1 MEKDTLKQ
9 TVSFDSV
16 INNAEVVEARKRLL
30 ELRENGV
37 NLIKKTQE
45 EISNIKSDRIL
56 TKEQKN
62 SLISEKTQVIKTAK
76 EVAKKNKTEITKIE
90 TSTIK
95 LVKKLSKPLEKQAN
109 EISATNIKKLKETQT
124 INLKNVKETY
134 EKSIAQIKEKFANKT
149 TEKDND
155 EKTIEIK
162 EAKITYK
169 ASTQDIKNSFNNN
182 VQLEKDKAHDIYMS
196 RRSLVRELR
205 NGKEGFIDQQEA
217 KIENFKYQFKA
228 SKFFLSNAL
237 YITIII
243 VYIACFIIA
252 PATGKGDLLSL
263 SNILQILE
271 QSSAKMF
278 FALGVAGLILLGG
291 TDLSIGRQIALGTV
305 VTSILLHDGL
315 NIVTFFGWGP
325 WDFTS
330 IPMIVR
336 VIVSLVLS
344 IVLCV
349 IFSGIAGFFT
359 ARFKMHPFITT
370 LSTQLLIYG
379 FLYVATNGTPTG
391 GVESGIKDLIGG
403 RIQVG
408 SVYVPKN
415 IFYAVIAIFVVWFIW
430 NKTRFGKNM
439 YAVGGNSEAA
449 AVSGIDVFKT
459 TLLVF
464 VMAGVLYG
472 LGSFLQAF
480 RSNASAG
487 TGQGWET
494 DAIAACVVGGIS
506 FSGGVGKIKGAVIG
520 VIIFTGLTYCLSYLG
535 VDTNLQF
542 IFKGIIIMAACALD
556 SVKNIKRK

>member
-1 MEKDTLKQ
+1 MEKEIQ
-9 TVSFDSV
+9 NQANVFDSV
-16 INNAEVVEARKRLL
+16 INNTEVANARKKLS
-30 ELRENGV
+30 ELREKGV
-37 NLIKKTQE
+37 NLIKKTEE
-45 EISNIKSDRIL
+45 EISNIKANRIL
-56 TKEQKN
+56 SKEEKN
-62 SLISEKTQVIKTAK
+62 TLINEKNDVIKAAK
-76 EVAKKNKTEITKIE
+76 EVAKQNKEEISKIE
-90 TSTIK
+90 ASTVK
-95 LVKKLSKPLEKQAN
+95 LVKELSKPLEKKAN
-109 EISATNIKKLKETQT
+109 EIAAANIKKLKQEETIGLKEAKDNYSKAIAE
-124 INLKNVKETY
+124 INK
-134 EKSIAQIKEKFANKT
+134 KFANASS
-149 TEKDND
+149 EKERD
-155 EKTIEIK
+155 EKEVEIK
-162 EAKITYK
+162 EAKVTYT
-169 ASTQDIKNSFNNN
+169 AATHDVKNNFNNG
-182 VQLEKDKAHDIYMS
+182 VQLEKDRAHELYMD
-196 RRSLVRELR
+196 RRALTIELR
-205 NGKEGFIDQQEA
+205 NGKESFVEKEET

-228 SKFFLSNAL
+228 SKFFLANAL
-237 YITIII
+237 YITIILI
-243 VYIACFIIA
+243 YIACIIIA
-252 PATGKGDLLSL
+252 PVTGKGNLLSL

-271 QSSAKMF
+271 QSSARMF

-325 WDFTS
+325 WDFS
-330 IPMIVR
+330 NISMALR
-336 VIVSLVLS
+336 VIIALILS
-344 IVLCV
+344 VVLCV
-349 IFSGIAGFFT
+349 ICSGVAGFFT

-379 FLYVATNGTPTG
+379 SLYVATNGTPTG
-391 GVESGIKDLIGG
+391 GVESNIKDTIGG
-403 RIQVG
+403 RIRVG
-408 SVYVPKN
+408 SVYIPKN
-415 IFYAVIAIFVVWFIW
+415 LIYAVIAIFIVWFIW
-430 NKTRFGKNM
+430 NKTKFGKNM

-464 VMAGVLYG
+464 IMAGVLYG
-472 LGSFLQAF
+472 FGSFLQAF

-520 VIIFTGLTYCLSYLG
+520 VVIFTGLTYCLSYLG

>member
-1 MEKDTLKQ
+1 MEKEIENQ
-9 TVSFDSV
+9 VNGIESV
-16 INNAEVVEARKRLL
+16 INNTEVANARKRLAD
-30 ELRENGV
+30 LRANGV
-37 NLIKKTQE
+37 NLIRKAEE
-45 EISNIKSDRIL
+45 EISNIKANRIL
-56 TKEQKN
+56 SKE
-62 SLISEKTQVIKTAK
+62 EKTALIEEKNQVIKKAK
-76 EVAKKNKTEITKIE
+76 EVAKQNKDEISKIE
-90 TSTIK
+90 SATVK
-95 LVKKLSKPLEKQAN
+95 LVKELSKPLEKKAN
-109 EISATNIKKLKETQT
+109 EVAAANIKGLKEKQAAG
-124 INLKNVKETY
+124 LKEAKDNYSKA
-134 EKSIAQIKEKFANKT
+134 IAAIKEKYAGAS
-149 TEKDND
+149 TEKERD
-155 EKTIEIK
+155 EKEVAIK
-162 EAKITYK
+162 EAKVTYK
-169 ASTQDIKNSFNNN
+169 ATVHDVKNDFNNA
-182 VQLEKDKAHDIYMS
+182 VQYEKDVAHELYME
-196 RRSLVRELR
+196 RRTLNIELR
-205 NGKEGFIDQQEA
+205 NGKETFAEKEET

-228 SKFFLSNAL
+228 SKFFLANAL
-237 YITIII
+237 YITIILI
-243 VYIACFIIA
+243 YIACIIIA
-252 PATGKGDLLSL
+252 PISGKGNLLSL

-271 QSSAKMF
+271 QSSARMF

-305 VTSILLHDGL
+305 VTSIILHDGL

-325 WDFTS
+325 WDFS
-330 IPMIVR
+330 NISMGIR
-336 VIVSLVLS
+336 VAVSLVLS

-349 IFSGIAGFFT
+349 ICSGVAGFFT

-379 FLYVATNGTPTG
+379 SLYVATNGTPTG

-403 RIQVG
+403 RIRVG

-415 IFYAVIAIFVVWFIW
+415 LIYAVITIFVVWFIW
-430 NKTRFGKNM
+430 NKTKFGKNM

-449 AVSGIDVFKT
+449 AVSGINVFKT

-464 VMAGVLYG
+464 LMAGVLYG
-472 LGSFLQAF
+472 LGAFLQAF

>member
-1 MEKDTLKQ
+1 MEKETLKQ
-9 TVSFDSV
+9 TISFDSV
-16 INNAEVVEARKRLL
+16 INNAEVVEARKKLF
-30 ELRENGV
+30 ELRQNGIT
-37 NLIKKTQE
+37 LIKKTEE

-62 SLISEKTQVIKTAK
+62 SLISEKTQIIKTAK
-76 EVAKKNKTEITKIE
+76 EVANNNKSEISSIE
-90 TSTIK
+90 SATIK
-95 LVKKLSKPLEKQAN
+95 LVKELSKPLEKEAN
-109 EISATNIKKLKETQT
+109 EISAANIKMLKETQKT
-124 INLKNVKETY
+124 NLKNAKDVY
-134 EKSIAQIKEKFANKT
+134 ENSIKQIKERFANVSN
-149 TEKDND
+149 EKERD
-155 EKTIEIK
+155 EKEIEIK
-162 EAKITYK
+162 EAKISYK
-169 ASTQDIKNSFNNN
+169 ASCQDIKNSFNNN
-182 VQLEKDKAHDIYMS
+182 VQIEKDKAHDIYMS
-196 RRSLVRELR
+196 RRSLIRELR
-205 NGKEGFIDQQEA
+205 NGKEGFVDQQEA
-217 KIENFKYQFKA
+217 KIKNFKYQFKA

-237 YITIII
+237 YITIIL

-252 PATGKGDLLSL
+252 PATGKGNLLSV

-315 NIVTFFGWGP
+315 NIVTFFGFGP
-325 WDFTS
+325 WDFTN
-330 IPMIVR
+330 IPMAVR
-336 VIVSLVLS
+336 VIISLVLS
-344 IVLCV
+344 IVLCI

-379 FLYVATNGTPTG
+379 LLYVATNGTPTG

-403 RIQVG
+403 RIRIG

-415 IFYAVIAIFVVWFIW
+415 LFYAVIAIFIVWFIW
-430 NKTRFGKNM
+430 NKTKFGKNM

-449 AVSGIDVFKT
+449 AVSGINVFKT

-464 VMAGVLYG
+464 VMAGILYG
-472 LGSFLQAF
+472 FGAFLQAF

>member
-1 MEKDTLKQ
+1 MENDIKKQ
-9 TVSFDSV
+9 TNSFDSV
-16 INNAEVVEARKRLL
+16 VSNADVASARKKLI

-37 NLIKKTQE
+37 NLIKKAKE
-45 EISNIKSDRIL
+45 DISNIKTDRIL
-56 TKEQKN
+56 SKEEKN
-62 SLISEKTQVIKTAK
+62 ALIEEKTQVIKKAK
-76 EVAKKNKTEITKIE
+76 EVADSNKAEISRIE
-90 TSTIK
+90 NATIK
-95 LVKKLSKPLEKQAN
+95 LVKELSKPLEKEARM
-109 EISATNIKKLKETQT
+109 IASANIKKLKAQENDELKVAKENYSYAIEQ
-124 INLKNVKETY
+124 INAKYN
-134 EKSIAQIKEKFANKT
+134 KSL
-149 TEKDND
+149 TEKERND
-155 EKTIEIK
+155 KEVEIK
-162 EAKITYK
+162 EAEVTLK
-169 ASTQDIKNSFNNN
+169 AATHDVKNKFNNDI
-182 VQLEKDKAHDIYMS
+182 QLEKDKEHEVYMS

-205 NGKEGFIDQQEA
+205 NGKESFFEQQEA
-217 KIENFKYQFKA
+217 KTENFRYQFKA

-243 VYIACFIIA
+243 VYIACIIIA
-252 PATGKGDLLSL
+252 PVTGKGDLLSL
-263 SNILQILE
+263 PNILQILE

-291 TDLSIGRQIALGTV
+291 TDLSVGRHIALGTV
-305 VTSILLHDGL
+305 VTSIILHDGL
-315 NIVTFFGWGP
+315 NIVSFFNWGP
-325 WDFTS
+325 WDFS
-330 IPMIVR
+330 GIPMPVR
-336 VIVSLVLS
+336 AVGALIIS

-349 IFSGIAGFFT
+349 AFSAIAGFFT

-379 FLYVATNGTPTG
+379 LLYVATNGTPTG
-391 GVESGIKDLIGG
+391 GVENGIKDAIGG

-408 SVYVPKN
+408 SVFIPKN
-415 IFYAVIAIFVVWFIW
+415 LIYAIIAIFVVWFIW

-449 AVSGIDVFKT
+449 AVSGINVFKT

-464 VMAGVLYG
+464 IMAGVLYG
-472 LGSFLQAF
+472 TGSFLQAF

-487 TGQGWET
+487 TGQGWEL

>member
-1 MEKDTLKQ
+1 MEKETLKQ
-9 TVSFDSV
+9 TISFDSV
-16 INNAEVVEARKRLL
+16 INNAEVVEARKKLF
-30 ELRENGV
+30 ELRQNGIT
-37 NLIKKTQE
+37 LIKKTEE

-62 SLISEKTQVIKTAK
+62 SLISEKTQIIKTAK
-76 EVAKKNKTEITKIE
+76 EVANNNKSEISSIE
-90 TSTIK
+90 SATIK
-95 LVKKLSKPLEKQAN
+95 LVKELSKPLEKEAN
-109 EISATNIKKLKETQT
+109 EISAANIKILKETQKT
-124 INLKNVKETY
+124 NLKNAKDVY
-134 EKSIAQIKEKFANKT
+134 DNSIKQIKEKFANVSN
-149 TEKDND
+149 EKERD
-155 EKTIEIK
+155 EKEIEIK
-162 EAKITYK
+162 EAKISYK
-169 ASTQDIKNSFNNN
+169 ASCQDIKNSFNNN
-182 VQLEKDKAHDIYMS
+182 VQIEKDKAHDIYMS
-196 RRSLVRELR
+196 RRSLIRELR
-205 NGKEGFIDQQEA
+205 NGKEGFVDQQEA
-217 KIENFKYQFKA
+217 KINNFKYQFKA

-237 YITIII
+237 YITIIL

-252 PATGKGDLLSL
+252 PATGKGNLLSV

-315 NIVTFFGWGP
+315 NIVTFFGFGP
-325 WDFTS
+325 WDFTN
-330 IPMIVR
+330 IPMAVR
-336 VIVSLVLS
+336 VIISLVLS
-344 IVLCV
+344 IVLCI

-379 FLYVATNGTPTG
+379 LLYVATNGTPTG

-403 RIQVG
+403 RIRIG

-415 IFYAVIAIFVVWFIW
+415 LFYAVIAIFIVWFIW
-430 NKTRFGKNM
+430 NKTKFGKNM

-449 AVSGIDVFKT
+449 AVSGINVFKT

-464 VMAGVLYG
+464 VMAGILYG
-472 LGSFLQAF
+472 FGAFLQAF

>member
-1 MEKDTLKQ
+1 MEKEIQKE
-9 TVSFDSV
+9 FIGIESV
-16 INNAEVVEARKRLL
+16 INNTEVVNARKKLS

-37 NLIKKTQE
+37 SLIKKTE
-45 EISNIKSDRIL
+45 TEISNIKTDRL
-56 TKEQKN
+56 LSKEEK
-62 SLISEKTQVIKTAK
+62 SALISEKTQIIKKAK
-76 EVAKKNKTEITKIE
+76 EVANKNKSEIATIE
-90 TSTIK
+90 AATVK
-95 LVKKLSKPLEKQAN
+95 LVKELAKPIEKEAS
-109 EISATNIKKLKETQT
+109 EISSANIKKLKEQKT
-124 INLKNVKETY
+124 IDLKALKENHA
-134 EKSIAQIKEKFANKT
+134 EALKKINEKFANVQAT
-149 TEKDND
+149 KDHD
-155 EKTIEIK
+155 EKAIEIK
-162 EAKITYK
+162 EAKVSFTA
-169 ASTQDIKNSFNNN
+169 ASNDIKNKFTID
-182 VQLEKDKAHDIYMS
+182 VQFEKDRVHEIFMT
-196 RRSLVRELR
+196 RRSLVNALR
-205 NGKEGFIDQQEA
+205 NGKETFAEKQEA
-217 KIENFKYQFKA
+217 KVENFKYQFKA
-228 SKFFLSNAL
+228 SKFFLANAL

-243 VYIACFIIA
+243 IYIACIIIA
-252 PATGKGDLLSL
+252 PLTGKGNLLSL
-263 SNILQILE
+263 SNIMQILE

-305 VTSILLHDGL
+305 TTSLLLHDGL

-325 WDFTS
+325 WDFS
-330 IPMIVR
+330 NIPMFVR
-336 VIVSLVLS
+336 VICALVIS

-349 IFSGIAGFFT
+349 ICSGVAGFFT

-403 RIQVG
+403 RILIG
-408 SVYVPKN
+408 NVYVPKN
-415 IFYAVIAIFVVWFIW
+415 LIYAVITIFIVWFIW
-430 NKTRFGKNM
+430 NKTKFGKNM

-464 VMAGVLYG
+464 IMAGVLYG

-506 FSGGVGKIKGAVIG
+506 FSGGVGKINGAVIG
-520 VIIFTGLTYCLSYLG
+520 VVIFTGLTYCLSYLG

>member
-1 MEKDTLKQ
+1 MEKEIKNQ
-9 TVSFDSV
+9 ANGIDSV
-16 INNAEVVEARKRLL
+16 INNTEVVNARKNLF

-37 NLIKKTQE
+37 NLIKKTEE
-45 EISNIKSDRIL
+45 EISNIKTNRIL
-56 TKEQKN
+56 TKEEKN
-62 SLISEKTQVIKTAK
+62 TLINEKTQIIKKAK
-76 EVAKKNKTEITKIE
+76 EVAKQNKDEISKIE
-90 TSTIK
+90 ASTVK
-95 LVKKLSKPLEKQAN
+95 LVKELSKPLEKEAN
-109 EISATNIKKLKETQT
+109 EVAAANIKILKEKKAIGLKEAKENYSKAISE
-124 INLKNVKETY
+124 IN
-134 EKSIAQIKEKFANKT
+134 EKFAKT
-149 TEKDND
+149 LTEKERD
-155 EKTIEIK
+155 EKAVEIK
-162 EAKITYK
+162 EAKVTYK
-169 ASTQDIKNSFNNN
+169 ASIHDVKNSFNNG
-182 VQLEKDKAHDIYMS
+182 VQYEKDRAHELFMD
-196 RRSLVRELR
+196 RRALTIELR
-205 NGKEGFIDQQEA
+205 NGKESFIE
-217 KIENFKYQFKA
+217 KEETKFENFKYQFKA

-237 YITIII
+237 YITIILI
-243 VYIACFIIA
+243 YIACIIIA
-252 PATGKGDLLSL
+252 PLSGKGNLLSL

-271 QSSAKMF
+271 QSSARMF

-305 VTSILLHDGL
+305 VTSIILHDGL

-325 WDFTS
+325 WDFS
-330 IPMIVR
+330 NIPMAVR

-344 IVLCV
+344 VILCV
-349 IFSGIAGFFT
+349 ICSGVAGFFT

-379 FLYVATNGTPTG
+379 SLYVATNGTPTG

-403 RIQVG
+403 RIRVG

-415 IFYAVIAIFVVWFIW
+415 LIYAIITIFVVWFIW
-430 NKTRFGKNM
+430 NKTKFGKNM

-449 AVSGIDVFKT
+449 AVSGINVFKT

-464 VMAGVLYG
+464 IMAGILYG

>member
-1 MEKDTLKQ
+1 MEKYIQKQ
-9 TVSFDSV
+9 TITIESV
-16 INNAEVVEARKRLL
+16 INNEEVVNARKKLS

-37 NLIKKTQE
+37 SLIKKTE
-45 EISNIKSDRIL
+45 VEISNIKSDRLL
-56 TKEQKN
+56 TKEEKN
-62 SLISEKTQVIKTAK
+62 TLINEKTQIIKKAK
-76 EVAKKNKTEITKIE
+76 EVANNNKAEISKIE
-90 TSTIK
+90 AAAVK
-95 LVKKLSKPLEKQAN
+95 LVKELAKPIEKEAN
-109 EISATNIKKLKETQT
+109 EIASVNIKKLKEQKAIDLKAAKENYDKVLKE
-124 INLKNVKETY
+124 IN
-134 EKSIAQIKEKFANKT
+134 EKFANAS
-149 TEKDND
+149 TEKERD
-155 EKTIEIK
+155 EKAVELK
-162 EAKITYK
+162 EAKVSYT
-169 ASTQDIKNSFNNN
+169 AGSHDIKNRFTND
-182 VQLEKDKAHDIYMS
+182 VQYEKDKVHDIFMS
-196 RRSLVRELR
+196 RRALVGTLR
-205 NGKEGFIDQQEA
+205 NGKETFVEKQET
-217 KIENFKYQFKA
+217 KLENFKYQFKA
-228 SKFFLSNAL
+228 SKFFLANAL

-243 VYIACFIIA
+243 IYIACIIIA
-252 PATGKGDLLSL
+252 PATGKGNLLSL
-263 SNILQILE
+263 SNIMQILE

-305 VTSILLHDGL
+305 TTSILLHDGL
-315 NIVTFFGWGP
+315 NIVKFFNWGP
-325 WDFTS
+325 WDFTN
-330 IPMIVR
+330 IPMAVR
-336 VIVSLVLS
+336 VICALIISV
-344 IVLCV
+344 VLCV

-379 FLYVATNGTPTG
+379 LLYVATNGTPTG

-403 RIQVG
+403 RILIG
-408 SVYVPKN
+408 NVYVPKN
-415 IFYAVIAIFVVWFIW
+415 LIYAIIAIFVVWFIW
-430 NKTRFGKNM
+430 NKTKFGKNM

-520 VIIFTGLTYCLSYLG
+520 VVIFTGLTYCLSYLG

>member
-95 LVKKLSKPLEKQAN
+95 LIKKLSKPLEKQAN

-169 ASTQDIKNSFNNN
+169 AATQDIKNSFNNN